1 MENYEDEFVVVV
13 AVRQKNRKKSI
24 VKIVSCSK
32 SVTPHDRQSDSKR
45 DKRGGRETDSKG
57 VAR

>member
-1 MENYEDEFVVVV
+1 MKMNLLLLSLC
-13 AVRQKNRKKSI
+13 AKKIAKNSI